1 MGWTRHT
8 GAVVSVALLASVAGH
23 FAVQRHFESRERS
36 FKAVAPGD
44 PYLTELPRA
53 ALQFM
58 PPSLLPP
65 GGLLATEE
73 KESATVP
80 RYLGEFDRPARVSQV
95 VPALQVRGDDE
106 PDNGPSSNGLSK
118 RRSPSDESLRQAPPR
133 TVLAPH
139 DATALTDGTSPQD
152 FVPVEEPL
160 TPGPS
165 PRGAGARGDFADRRS
180 DLPSLPELQ
189 EVSDEHV
196 PVGVDANAVRR
207 VIEEELA
214 GSSREERDIWYD
226 ELKSIPAGVVRDLL
240 QVRKQLRSLPRALHK
255 ADAPIAA
262 PVRVVQVPL
271 PHVTIEAVSQSH
283 RRPFPG
289 WTPTTAAV
297 EQALTLARHNIANS
311 VTPGF
316 QRVRWQLVDAYG
328 IDWSASADGEAD
340 EGDGLTATRDSIPA
354 EGCRLAAPLLD
365 IKPGKLLK
373 TGRALDLAI
382 DGGGFFHVMVNG
394 KSGFTRCGALVL
406 NSRRRLCLSVA
417 GESAEL
423 QPPITIPAEAQEI
436 QVSADGVVVF
446 LQPTGSRLEVVGQ
459 LQLARFACP
468 ERLRPIGATLLSA
481 TKGSGEPDLG
491 GPETPGCGGIQQGC
505 LEQSNVEVEAELA
518 DMERLQALLKS
529 LPSPTRPVT
538 ASGAAAE
545 SR

>member
-23 FAVQRHFESRERS
+23 FAVQRHFEARQRGLA
-36 FKAVAPGD
+36 AVTPGT

-58 PPSLLPP
+58 PPSLLPT
-65 GGLLATEE
+65 GGLLSSDESP
-73 KESATVP
+73 SATTP
-80 RYLGEFDRPARVSQV
+80 RYLGEFDRPARASQV

-106 PDNGPSSNGLSK
+106 SENGPSNNGPSQ
-118 RRSPSDESLRQAPPR
+118 RRGSRDESFSQAPPR

-139 DATALTDGTSPQD
+139 DATALTDGPATAID
-152 FVPVEEPL
+152 
-160 TPGPS
+160 
-165 PRGAGARGDFADRRS
+165 S
-180 DLPSLPELQ
+180 DLPSLPESQ
-189 EVSDEHV
+189 EVSDEHI

-255 ADAPIAA
+255 ADAPVAA
-262 PVRVVQVPL
+262 PVRVVQVPV
-271 PHVTIEAVSQSH
+271 PHVSVEAVSQSH
-283 RRPFPG
+283 RRPFLD

-311 VTPGF
+311 FTPGF

-328 IDWSASADGEAD
+328 IDWSASAGGGTE
-340 EGDGLTATRDSIPA
+340 EGDELAATQDSIPA

-365 IKPGKLLK
+365 IRPGKLLK
-373 TGRALDLAI
+373 TGRSLDLAI
-382 DGGGFFHVMVNG
+382 DGGGFFQVMVNG
-394 KSGFTRCGALVL
+394 KPAFTRCGALVI

-446 LQPTGSRLEVVGQ
+446 LQASGASLELVGHV
-459 LQLARFACP
+459 LLARFACP

-481 TKGSGEPDLG
+481 TKGSGEPALD
-491 GPETPGCGGIQQGC
+491 GPESPGFGAIQQGC

-518 DMERLQALLKS
+518 DLERLQTLLKS

>member
-1 MGWTRHT
+1 MGWTRHS

-23 FAVQRHFESRERS
+23 FAVQRHFESRQRS
-36 FKAVAPGD
+36 FEAVAPGT
-44 PYLTELPRA
+44 PYLTELPHA

-73 KESATVP
+73 KESSAVP
-80 RYLGEFDRPARVSQV
+80 RYLSEFDRPARVSQV

-106 PDNGPSSNGLSK
+106 SDNGSSK

-139 DATALTDGTSPQD
+139 DATALTDGASPQD
-152 FVPVEEPL
+152 LVPVEEPL
-160 TPGPS
+160 IPGPS
-165 PRGAGARGDFADRRS
+165 PRRAEARGEIADRNS
-180 DLPSLPELQ
+180 DLPSLPESQ

-255 ADAPIAA
+255 ADAPVAA

-271 PHVTIEAVSQSH
+271 PHVSVEAVSQSH
-283 RRPFPG
+283 RRPFLD
-289 WTPTTAAV
+289 WTPTMSAV
-297 EQALTLARHNIANS
+297 EQAMTLARHNVANS

-328 IDWSASADGEAD
+328 IDWSTSADGEA
-340 EGDGLTATRDSIPA
+340 EEVNELASNQDSIPV

-373 TGRALDLAI
+373 TGRSLDLAI
-382 DGGGFFHVMVNG
+382 DGGGFFQVMANG
-394 KSGFTRCGALVL
+394 KPAFTRCGSLVL
-406 NSRRRLCLSVA
+406 NSRRRMCLSVA

-423 QPPITIPAEAQEI
+423 QPPITIPAETQEI
-436 QVSADGVVVF
+436 QVSARGEVF
-446 LQPTGSRLEVVGQ
+446 VLEAAGANAQTLGQ

-481 TKGSGEPDLG
+481 TNGSGEPDLG
-491 GPETPGCGGIQQGC
+491 TPESSGRGALQQGC

-518 DMERLQALLKS
+518 DLERLQALLKS
-529 LPSPTRPVT
+529 LPIPTRPVT

-545 SR
+545 SH

>member
-23 FAVQRHFESRERS
+23 FAVQRHFEVRQRGFE
-36 FKAVAPGD
+36 AVAPGT

-65 GGLLATEE
+65 GGLLASDESQ
-73 KESATVP
+73 SATIP
-80 RYLGEFDRPARVSQV
+80 RYLGEFDRPARSNQV

-106 PDNGPSSNGLSK
+106 PADGPSKQRGS
-118 RRSPSDESLRQAPPR
+118 RDESFSQVPPR

-139 DATALTDGTSPQD
+139 DATALTDGPASAID
-152 FVPVEEPL
+152 
-160 TPGPS
+160 
-165 PRGAGARGDFADRRS
+165 S
-180 DLPSLPELQ
+180 DLPSLPESQ

-255 ADAPIAA
+255 ADAPVAA

-271 PHVTIEAVSQSH
+271 PHVSVEAVSQSH
-283 RRPFPG
+283 RRSFPD
-289 WTPTTAAV
+289 WTPTMAAV
-297 EQALTLARHNIANS
+297 EQAMTLARHNVANS

-328 IDWSASADGEAD
+328 IDWSASAGGGTE
-340 EGDGLTATRDSIPA
+340 EGDELAATQDSIPA

-365 IKPGKLLK
+365 IRPGKLLK
-373 TGRALDLAI
+373 TGRSLDLAI
-382 DGGGFFHVMVNG
+382 DGGGFFQVMVNG
-394 KSGFTRCGALVL
+394 KPAFTRCGALVI

-446 LQPTGSRLEVVGQ
+446 LQASGTSLEVVGQ
-459 LQLARFACP
+459 LLLARFACP

-481 TKGSGEPDLG
+481 TKGAGEPVLD
-491 GPETPGCGGIQQGC
+491 GPESPGFGAIQQGC

-518 DMERLQALLKS
+518 DLERLQALLKA
-529 LPSPTRPVT
+529 LPSPTLPVT

>member
-23 FAVQRHFESRERS
+23 IAVQRHFETRQRGGN
-36 FKAVAPGD
+36 AVVPGT
-44 PYLTELPRA
+44 PYLTALPRA
-53 ALQFM
+53 ALEFM

-65 GGLLATEE
+65 GGLLASDESQ
-73 KESATVP
+73 SATTP
-80 RYLGEFDRPARVSQV
+80 RYLGEFDRPAQVSQV
-95 VPALQVRGDDE
+95 VPALQIRGDDE
-106 PDNGPSSNGLSK
+106 PADGSSG
-118 RRSPSDESLRQAPPR
+118 RRTSGGETSSQAPPR

-139 DATALTDGTSPQD
+139 DATALSDG
-152 FVPVEEPL
+152 PVSAK
-160 TPGPS
+160 GIH
-165 PRGAGARGDFADRRS
+165 
-180 DLPSLPELQ
+180 LPSLPQSQ
-189 EVSDEHV
+189 EASDEYV

-255 ADAPIAA
+255 ADAPAAA

-271 PHVTIEAVSQSH
+271 PHVSVEAVSQSH
-283 RRPFPG
+283 RRPFPD
-289 WTPTTAAV
+289 WTPTMSAV
-297 EQALTLARHNIANS
+297 EQALTLARHNVANS
-311 VTPGF
+311 LTPGF

-328 IDWSASADGEAD
+328 IDWSASADGEA
-340 EGDGLTATRDSIPA
+340 EEVNELGANHDSIPA

-373 TGRALDLAI
+373 TGRSLDLAI
-382 DGGGFFHVMVNG
+382 DGRGFFQVMANG
-394 KSGFTRCGALVL
+394 KPAFTRCGSLVL

-423 QPPITIPAEAQEI
+423 QPPIPIPAEAQEI

-446 LQPTGSRLEVVGQ
+446 LEATGAHVQVVGQ
-459 LQLARFACP
+459 MQLARFACP

-491 GPETPGCGGIQQGC
+491 GPESPGFGAIQQGC

-518 DMERLQALLKS
+518 DIERLQSLLKS

-538 ASGAAAE
+538 ASGTAAE

>member
-1 MGWTRHT
+1 MGWTRRT

-23 FAVQRHFESRERS
+23 FAVQRHFETRQRGGN
-36 FKAVAPGD
+36 AVVPGT

-53 ALQFM
+53 ALEFM

-65 GGLLATEE
+65 GGLLASD
-73 KESATVP
+73 ESQSSTVP

-95 VPALQVRGDDE
+95 VPALQVCGDDE
-106 PDNGPSSNGLSK
+106 PVDGSSG
-118 RRSPSDESLRQAPPR
+118 RRTSGGETSSLAPPR

-139 DATALTDGTSPQD
+139 DATALSDGSASAKD
-152 FVPVEEPL
+152 I
-160 TPGPS
+160 
-165 PRGAGARGDFADRRS
+165 

-189 EVSDEHV
+189 EAGDEYV
-196 PVGVDANAVRR
+196 PVSVDANAVRR

-255 ADAPIAA
+255 ADAPVAA

-271 PHVTIEAVSQSH
+271 PHVSVEAVSQSH
-283 RRPFPG
+283 RRPFPD
-289 WTPTTAAV
+289 WTPTMSAV
-297 EQALTLARHNIANS
+297 EQALTLARHNVANS

-328 IDWSASADGEAD
+328 IDWSASANGEAE
-340 EGDGLTATRDSIPA
+340 EGNELAANQDSIPA
-354 EGCRLAAPLLD
+354 EGCRLATPLLD
-365 IKPGKLLK
+365 IQPGKLLK
-373 TGRALDLAI
+373 TGRSLDLAI
-382 DGGGFFHVMVNG
+382 DGGGFFQVMANG
-394 KSGFTRCGALVL
+394 KPAFTRCGALVL
-406 NSRRRLCLSVA
+406 NTRRRLCLSVA

-423 QPPITIPAEAQEI
+423 QPPIAIPAEAQEI
-436 QVSADGVVVF
+436 QITADGMVVF
-446 LQPTGSRLEVVGQ
+446 LQTTGANVQVVGQ
-459 LQLARFACP
+459 MQLARFACP

-481 TKGSGEPDLG
+481 TKGSGEPELG
-491 GPETPGCGGIQQGC
+491 GPESLGFGAIQQGC
-505 LEQSNVEVEAELA
+505 LEQSNVEVETELA
-518 DMERLQALLKS
+518 DIERLQSLLKS
-529 LPSPTRPVT
+529 LPVPTRPVT

>member
-23 FAVQRHFESRERS
+23 FAVQRHFEARQRRFE
-36 FKAVAPGD
+36 AVVPGT
-44 PYLTELPRA
+44 PYLTALPRT
-53 ALQFM
+53 ALEFM
-58 PPSLLPP
+58 LPPLLPS
-65 GGLLATEE
+65 GGLLASDEN
-73 KESATVP
+73 ESSAVP
-80 RYLGEFDRPARVSQV
+80 RYLGEFDRPARVGQV

-106 PDNGPSSNGLSK
+106 PVDGSSG
-118 RRSPSDESLRQAPPR
+118 RRTSGGETSNQAPPR

-139 DATALTDGTSPQD
+139 DATALSDG
-152 FVPVEEPL
+152 PV
-160 TPGPS
+160 S
-165 PRGAGARGDFADRRS
+165 AKDI
-180 DLPSLPELQ
+180 DLPSLPQSQ
-189 EVSDEHV
+189 EAGDEYV

-255 ADAPIAA
+255 ADAPTTA
-262 PVRVVQVPL
+262 PASVRVVQVPL
-271 PHVTIEAVSQSH
+271 PHVSVEAISQSH
-283 RRPFPG
+283 RRPFPD
-289 WTPTTAAV
+289 WTPTMAAV
-297 EQALTLARHNIANS
+297 EQALTLARHNVANS
-311 VTPGF
+311 LTPGF

-328 IDWSASADGEAD
+328 IDWSTSPEDGNDAP
-340 EGDGLTATRDSIPA
+340 EGLAAMHDAIPA
-354 EGCRLAAPLLD
+354 EGCRLATPLLD

-373 TGRALDLAI
+373 TGRLLDLAI
-382 DGGGFFHVMVNG
+382 DGGGFFQVLMNG
-394 KSGFTRCGALVL
+394 KPAFTRCGALVL
-406 NSRRRLCLSVA
+406 NTRRRLCLSVA

-423 QPPITIPAEAQEI
+423 QPPITIPVEAQEI
-436 QVSADGVVVF
+436 QITAQG
-446 LQPTGSRLEVVGQ
+446 EVVLLEAAGANVQ
-459 LQLARFACP
+459 LFGRIQLAQFACS

-491 GPETPGCGGIQQGC
+491 EPESPGFGAIQQGC

-518 DMERLQALLKS
+518 DIERLQSLLKS
-529 LPSPTRPVT
+529 LPVQTRPVT